1 MDLGAFHQC
10 IQTLDSFAFNTN
22 SKFVQ
27 PFVVLI
33 DDDNE
38 ILAGKLGGR
47 ELVDAEGDLDLLEVG
62 LDLLHELGL
71 KHRVARKHQESEL
84 V

>member
-1 MDLGAFHQC
+1 MDLGAFSKS
-10 IQTLDSFAFNTN
+10 IETLNCFAFNCH

-27 PFVVLI
+27 PCVILV
-33 DDDNE
+33 DNYNE
-38 ILAGKLGGR
+38 ILAGKRGGR